1 MRPETLYCAAIN
13 QLYRLISLNMKDFEP
28 ANPSPKFD
36 PTAKERQLRAES
48 DSWDTT
54 RVEDARHGDIPI
66 IDLQAYFSNPV
77 ETTLAPL
84 AEQLRAACEGV
95 GFFSIVG
102 HQVPDSLIG
111 TAFDFTRRFHALPL
125 DKKLAIAM
133 DRPDWP
139 LGGVGYLPLKN
150 LKLPARAKGNL
161 NEAFIAKCDHKL
173 GMADNQWPEENLLP
187 GFREAVEQYATALEA
202 LGKRLLPIFASALEM
217 PTNFFDEAF
226 VAPLYRLRMTHY
238 PPVTATPADEFGI
251 APHVDTTFCTILA
264 QDRPGLSIFSERRRQ
279 WIRAPLLEN
288 AFIVNSGELLRQ
300 WSNDRFISV
309 KHFANNNTGE
319 QSRYSIPFFLNA
331 NSDYRMSC
339 IPSCCGPNNPPR
351 YPPISYAESQAVV
364 QGE

>member
-1 MRPETLYCAAIN
+1 
-13 QLYRLISLNMKDFEP
+13 MKRTEATIP
-28 ANPSPKFD
+28 TPIFD
-36 PTAKERQLRAES
+36 AVAKERQLRAES

-54 RVEDARHGDIPI
+54 RLEDAGRGDIPV
-66 IDLQAYFSNPV
+66 IDLQPYFSDPRD
-77 ETTLAPL
+77 ETLAPV

-102 HQVPDSLIG
+102 HQVPDSLVS

-125 DKKLAIAM
+125 DEKQAIAM
-133 DRPDWP
+133 DRPAWP
-139 LGGVGYLPLKN
+139 LGGVGYLPVKHR
-150 LKLPARAKGNL
+150 KLPARSKGNL
-161 NEAFIAKCDHKL
+161 NEAFIVKCDHRL
-173 GMADNQWPEENLLP
+173 AMDDNQWPAEEILP
-187 GFREAVEQYATALEA
+187 GFRETVERYAAALEA
-202 LGKRLLPIFASALEM
+202 LGKQLLPIFASALEM
-217 PTNFFDEAF
+217 PPDFFDEAF
-226 VAPLYRLRMTHY
+226 VSPLYRLRMTHY
-238 PPVTATPADEFGI
+238 PPVKAKPDDEFGI
-251 APHVDTTFCTILA
+251 APHVDTSFCTILA

-279 WIRAPLLEN
+279 WIKAPLLDK

-339 IPSCCGPNNPPR
+339 IPSCCGPDNPPR

>member
-1 MRPETLYCAAIN
+1 
-13 QLYRLISLNMKDFEP
+13 MKNTEATIP
-28 ANPSPKFD
+28 TPIFD
-36 PTAKERQLRAES
+36 AVAKERQLRAES

-54 RVEDARHGDIPI
+54 RLEDAGRGDIPV
-66 IDLQAYFSNPV
+66 IDLQPYFSDPCDETLTPV
-77 ETTLAPL
+77 SD
-84 AEQLRAACEGV
+84 QLRTACESV

-102 HQVPDSLIG
+102 HQVPDSLVS
-111 TAFDFTRRFHALPL
+111 TAFNFTRRFHALPL
-125 DKKLAIAM
+125 AEKQAIAM

-139 LGGVGYLPLKN
+139 LGGVGYLPVKHR
-150 LKLPARAKGNL
+150 KLPARSKGNL
-161 NEAFIAKCDHKL
+161 NEAFIVKCDHKL
-173 GMADNQWPEENLLP
+173 AMDDNQWPAEKALP
-187 GFREAVEQYATALEA
+187 GFRAAVESYATALEA

-217 PTNFFDEAF
+217 PPDFFDEAF
-226 VAPLYRLRMTHY
+226 VSPLYRLRMTHY
-238 PPVTATPADEFGI
+238 PPVKATPDDEFGI
-251 APHVDTTFCTILA
+251 APHVDTSFCTILA
-264 QDRPGLSIFSERRRQ
+264 QDRAGLSIFSERRRQ
-279 WIRAPLLEN
+279 WIKAPLLDK

-339 IPSCCGPNNPPR
+339 IPSCCGPDNPPR